1 MLRVCLTSKALAH
14 WAPAEL
20 SITPAVE
27 GDDPWGREEE
37 QRVWAEWTFARFPG
51 ERDALLPTSPTM
63 HHGAHCHLIVKGK
76 EEAI

>member
-14 WAPAEL
+14 WAPTEL
-20 SITPAVE
+20 LITPAAE

-37 QRVWAEWTFARFPG
+37 QRVWAEWTLARFPG
-51 ERDALLPTSPTM
+51 ERDALPSSPTM
-63 HHGAHCHLIVKGK
+63 HHGAHCHLLVKGK